1 MVLKAQITAIIDKN
15 KEMIK
20 AETEFGEVDPLV
32 NETAIQHIVSSWTWI
47 PIEKVSSDESDI
59 LRR

>member
-1 MVLKAQITAIIDKN
+1 MVLKAQITAIIDKG

-32 NETAIQHIVSSWTWI
+32 NETAIQHIVSSWT
-47 PIEKVSSDESDI
+47 
-59 LRR
+59 